1 MIVGQFIVRNQEKI
15 ENVPLEIITP
25 GPLVSLEQ
33 KNVLESMFYL
43 ADPLHCMV

>member
-1 MIVGQFIVRNQEKI
+1 VGQFLVRNAEKP

-33 KNVLESMFYL
+33 KNTLDAMFYL
-43 ADPLHCMV
+43 ADPTHCLV